1 MNAHPGQIRPRVLLA
16 DPDVPTRAGLRIVLE
31 AGGLAVAGEAADVA
45 AAVRLAVA
53 ERPDLALVAA
63 ELHGGGLE
71 AIRQIA
77 ADVPGTR
84 LIVLTGHP
92 GGEELVDAV
101 LAGAVGYLSRDTGLE
116 RLPET
121 LRAVLAGEAALPRRH
136 SRTLVE
142 ALRGRDA
149 RRARFAERTRVAL
162 TDREWEVLE
171 LLVGERS
178 TGEIAHQ
185 LGISV
190 VTARRHISSL
200 VGKLGVDDRSGAIEL
215 MRSRSTE

>member
-1 MNAHPGQIRPRVLLA
+1 MNAHPGEIRPRVLLA

-31 AGGLAVAGEAADVA
+31 AGGFAVAGEAADVA
-45 AAVRLAVA
+45 AAVRLAAA

-63 ELHGGGLE
+63 ELPGGGLE
-71 AIRQIA
+71 AIRHIA
-77 ADVPGTR
+77 AGVPGTR

-116 RLPET
+116 RLPAI

-142 ALRGRDA
+142 ALRGRHA
-149 RRARFAERTRVAL
+149 RRGLFAERTGVAL

-171 LLVGERS
+171 LLAAERS
-178 TGEIAHQ
+178 TGEIAHR

-200 VGKLGVDDRSGAIEL
+200 VGKLGVDDRCAAIEL
-215 MRSRSTE
+215 MRSRSSE